1 MNKEEYFNNIK
12 TYKYIANKSLGQN
25 FLVNPSI
32 AENIVSNLDINEDDN
47 VLEIGCGL
55 GSLSY
60 FLMQKP
66 NKICFIDVDERM
78 TNFLLEH
85 FKNNENKTIKRMN
98 ILKEDVSGYTKI
110 VGNLP
115 YYITSGI
122 IEYLLLNAV
131 NAKKIVLMTQ
141 KEVYL
146 KLIDSKEISP
156 LSILLRYVSNISNQ
170 TNVGRNNFVP
180 IPHVDSCY
188 FSLIINENI
197 KNKDNKEVYK
207 LMKTIFVHRRKNILN
222 CLSKIIDDKE
232 KCTKILQ
239 DINIDINS
247 RPENLSIND
256 YFKLLDIIK
265 TNNIVIK

>member
-1 MNKEEYFNNIK
+1 MNKEEYFSNIK

-25 FLVNPSI
+25 FLINPSI
-32 AENIVSNLDINEDDN
+32 SENIVSNLEINDEDN

-60 FLMQKP
+60 FLMQKS
-66 NKICFIDVDERM
+66 NKITFIDVDERM
-78 TNFLLEH
+78 TNYLLEH
-85 FKNNENKTIKRMN
+85 FKNCENKDVKRMN
-98 ILKEDVSGYTKI
+98 ILKEDVSKYSKI
-110 VGNLP
+110 IGNLP

-122 IEYLLLNAV
+122 IEYLLLNAT

-146 KLIDSKEISP
+146 KLIDPKEVSP

-170 TNVGRNNFVP
+170 TNVGRNNFTP

-188 FSLIINENI
+188 FSLITNENI
-197 KNKDNKEVYK
+197 KNTSNNEVYK
-207 LMKTIFVHRRKNILN
+207 LMKTIFTHRRKNILN
-222 CLSKIIDDKE
+222 CLSRIINDKQE
-232 KCTKILQ
+232 CTKILES
-239 DINIDINS
+239 INVDINS

-256 YFKLLDIIK
+256 YFKLLDVMK